1 MGLMI
6 TATNAAGAGPGLW
19 TFEMPPHQVRLFG
32 TAPTS
37 IGHRS
42 VIVVKACNFDAKAQ
56 TLQFDVDDAVALN
69 VGTQPEAIAIAAE
82 TSTSRGQAAITP
94 RNSTPESTYAP
105 GDRQFLSLV
114 KDLLPLP
121 MQRAAAALLDGVRQ
135 RAQGELKRGLSRNF
149 SETPDNF
156 WYVIIQPRVAQLSIT
171 IRGPVEHFENMAKLP
186 IKDDRGNTLFKV
198 TSEADV
204 PSALELI
211 FHAKRRK

>member
-32 TAPTS
+32 KAPVS
-37 IGHRS
+37 EGHRS
-42 VIVVKACNFDAKAQ
+42 VLLLKSCQFDPKAR
-56 TLQFDVDDAVALN
+56 TLQFDMDNAIALN
-69 VGTQPEAIAIAAE
+69 VGTQVEAVAIAAE
-82 TSTSRGQAAITP
+82 APTSPRQVSNASRAPATVAA
-94 RNSTPESTYAP
+94 YAP

-114 KDLLPLP
+114 DDLLPDP
-121 MQRAAAALLDGVRQ
+121 MKRAANALLNGVRQ
-135 RAQGELKRGLSRNF
+135 RYQGELKRGLARNF

-171 IRGPVEHFENMAKLP
+171 VRGPVEHFRAMAKLP
-186 IKDDRGNTLFKV
+186 IKDDRGNTLFKIAG
-198 TSEADV
+198 EADV